1 MDSSTEN
8 LQISEIEQTIQEI
21 NGIEAARIVANGQ
34 GIEEIH
40 VLSVSS
46 KNVKQLARD
55 IESAIIAKHGI
66 AIDYRKISIAQVG
79 TGEVQQSTDISR
91 LKLKSIGIETSE
103 LTCRVSVSLFFNEK
117 DFEGVAQGASSSNA
131 KRRLVAEAT
140 VIALNKA
147 CEKAV
152 FSLEGLEV
160 IGFGS
165 HGVVCALVSLLQNG
179 KESLCTG
186 SALKNSGQENET
198 IVKAVLSAV
207 NRRFNFIA

>member
-1 MDSSTEN
+1 MEPSIQN
-8 LQISEIEQTIQEI
+8 LQITEIEQTIQEL
-21 NGIEAARIVANGQ
+21 NGVEAARIVANGQ

-40 VLSVSS
+40 VLSVPH

-55 IESAIIAKHGI
+55 IESAIIAKHGV
-66 AIDYRKISIAQVG
+66 AVDYRKISIAQV
-79 TGEVQQSTDISR
+79 STDEAQQLTDIGR

-103 LTCRVSVSLFFNEK
+103 LTCRVSVTLFFNEK
-117 DFEGVAQGASSSNA
+117 DFEGVAQGSSSSNA

-165 HGVVCALVSLLQNG
+165 HSVVCTLVSLLQNG
-179 KESLCTG
+179 KESPCTG
-186 SALKNSGQENET
+186 SALKNSGQENEA
-198 IVKAVLSAV
+198 IVKAVLSAI
-207 NRRFNFIA
+207 NRRFNIL